1 MITNETYS
9 EYRLESS
16 KSLKVSKHR
25 LLFPNADMSI
35 QERMKVTIVFL
46 KSLNIDVKEKVI
58 EKLRYLWTIK
68 LEEEDKA
75 IEVKMDIC
83 KVDVT
88 ITTTETEYSIKKVS
102 EDVKE

>member
-1 MITNETYS
+1 MINNETYS

-35 QERMKVTIVFL
+35 QERIKVTIVFL
-46 KSLNIDVKEKVI
+46 KTLNINVKEKVI
-58 EKLRYLWTIK
+58 EKLRYLLNIK
-68 LEEEDKA
+68 WEEEDKA
-75 IEVKMDIC
+75 IEAKLDIC
-83 KVDVT
+83 KVEVI
-88 ITTTETEYSIKKVS
+88 ITTTETEYSIKKVL

>member
-1 MITNETYS
+1 MITNKTYS

-16 KSLKVSKHR
+16 QSSKVAKHR

-35 QERMKVTIVFL
+35 QERIKVTIVFL
-46 KSLNIDVKEKVI
+46 KTLNINVKEKVI
-58 EKLRYLWTIK
+58 ERLRYLLAIK
-68 LEEEDKA
+68 WEEEDKA

-88 ITTTETEYSIKKVS
+88 ITTTETEYSIKKVL
-102 EDVKE
+102 EDVRE